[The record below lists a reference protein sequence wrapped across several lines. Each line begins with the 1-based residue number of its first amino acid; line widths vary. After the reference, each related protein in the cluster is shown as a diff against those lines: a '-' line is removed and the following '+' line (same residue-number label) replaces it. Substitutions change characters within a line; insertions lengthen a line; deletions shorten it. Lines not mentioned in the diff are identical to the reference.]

1 MDQAETLRRQMLQS
15 QRGLGK
21 VIAVVSGKEGV
32 GKSNFSTSFA
42 TEISSKGHS
51 VLLLNMDV
59 GKDNFHSLIGQHS
72 EKTIF
77 YCLESDRSIHDV
89 VQNRPGGFS
98 YISGGSDL
106 SRMIE
111 WKDIEI
117 NRLIHGLEEL
127 QKEYDYLIFNM
138 GVGDTAKGHEL
149 IMAADE
155 VIVITTAEPT
165 SIMEAYSMMKFIHMK
180 DEENKFSILCNRV
193 VDETEGEVVLQRL
206 RLAMERFLQKEIHLL
221 GSLPEDLNV
230 RKAVSNRTPFILN
243 DPSTPAAK
251 TLKKIVHHY
260 LDQHTGEAYANSDR
274 FVQRLSTLFS
284 RR

>member
-1 MDQAETLRRQMLQS
+1 MDQAETLRRQMQS
-15 QRGLGK
+15 QGVLGK

-32 GKSNFSTSFA
+32 GKSNFSINFA
-42 TEISSKGHS
+42 TEISSKGYS
-51 VLLLNMDV
+51 VLLLDMDV
-59 GKDNFHSLIGQHS
+59 GRDNVHSLIGQYS
-72 EKTIF
+72 EKTIS
-77 YCLESDRSIHDV
+77 YYLEGDGSIHDV
-89 VQNRPGGFS
+89 VQKRPGVFS

-106 SRMIE
+106 SRMVE

-138 GVGDTAKGHEL
+138 GAGATAKGLEL

-193 VDETEGEVVLQRL
+193 VDETEGTAVLQRL
-206 RLAMERFLQKEIHLL
+206 RLVMERFLQKEIHLL

-260 LDQHTGEAYANSDR
+260 LDQNTGEAYANSDR

-284 RR
+284 KR